1 MKVIFLLF
9 ACLACALPAIAQ
21 ALSAPSFIGETI
33 WGCSS
38 FSATKRWT
46 RVSGADSY
54 EVRIDS
60 GSWTNV
66 GSSTRHRF
74 SLRGKTTTRLR
85 VRAVANGESGPSSSV
100 TVRQNSLRSSCDID
114 DTNTTSAGSGSG
126 SGGGGADDDDAPGG
140 AFAQH
145 VKPLVQTCLEL
156 PESIVVSGTVKG
168 TQCQQVTERGIGIAA
183 LITQGVLGAVDVW
196 GIVEAGL
203 QVCFRGQGGL
213 KFLDAATAPRAV
225 SDLPAQASN
234 GTTCAILDRAGTVV
248 LMRGTGPSPD
258 AIASPSQAAPAAASA
273 SAESIATTET
283 QPQAAMSTGNGGSA
297 GGAGHTGHTGRAL
310 VDCPVTTSDILNLR
324 QGPGLQF
331 AIILEIPYQ
340 TRLTAS
346 ARAGEWYQV
355 EYGGDAGWIS
365 ANLVSRHGT
374 CAWA

>member
-1 MKVIFLLF
+1 MKVIFLIL
-9 ACLACALPAIAQ
+9 ACLACAFPSIAQ

-74 SLRGKTTTRLR
+74 SLRGKTTTKLR

-100 TVRQNSLRSSCDID
+100 TVRQNSLKSSCDID

-126 SGGGGADDDDAPGG
+126 SGSGGDDDDAPSG
-140 AFAQH
+140 AFAQQ
-145 VKPLVQTCLEL
+145 VKPLVHTCLEL

-168 TQCQQVTERGIGIAA
+168 TQCQQVRERGIGIAA
-183 LITQGVLGAVDVW
+183 LITQGVLDAVDVW

-203 QVCFRGQGGL
+203 QVCFRGQGRL

-234 GTTCAILDRAGTVV
+234 GTTCAILDRTGTVV
-248 LMRGTGPSPD
+248 LMRGTAPSPTT
-258 AIASPSQAAPAAASA
+258 IESSA
-273 SAESIATTET
+273 QTEPATTNEK
-283 QPQAAMSTGNGGSA
+283 QPALEFPQARS
-297 GGAGHTGHTGRAL
+297 L
-310 VDCPVTTSDILNLR
+310 VDCPVTTGDILNLR
-324 QGPGLQF
+324 QGPGLDYE
-331 AIILEIPYQ
+331 IISEIPYQ

-355 EYGGDAGWIS
+355 EYAGDAGWIS
-365 ANLVSRHGT
+365 TYLVSRDGA